1 MPQSAGK
8 HGNKVKHRLVVFPRK
23 KFPRI
28 RCFVCVNLSRIQ
40 FISKIS
46 ITSLAS
52 VPFQYHMKISVNRL
66 IIGSFRKPS
75 VFLERVLL
83 DAIGLTS
90 TFEALPQLT
99 LVPASLSELW
109 AFMQVSFSARTRKT
123 LVRSATCAF
132 QTNGHTKL
140 LYLLETR
147 YWKVLMYFVCVCS
160 LYFLQKSLPEGVGRV
175 LYTLRS
181 SKLIAIFSKRLF
193 CYFREIQYAFRIR
206 LFWET
211 LVNGTLK
218 ERPGSFKYTWIYQVS
233 GNIEIKTLA
242 KV

>member
-1 MPQSAGK
+1 M
-8 HGNKVKHRLVVFPRK
+8 KHRLVVFPRK

-52 VPFQYHMKISVNRL
+52 VPFQYHMKTSVNRL

-75 VFLERVLL
+75 GFLERILL

-109 AFMQVSFSARTRKT
+109 AFMQVSFLARTRKT
-123 LVRSATCAF
+123 LVRSAACAF

-147 YWKVLMYFVCVCS
+147 YCKVLIYFVCVCS

-175 LYTLRS
+175 LFVL
-181 SKLIAIFSKRLF
+181 
-193 CYFREIQYAFRIR
+193 QN
-206 LFWET
+206 W
-211 LVNGTLK
+211 
-218 ERPGSFKYTWIYQVS
+218 
-233 GNIEIKTLA
+233 
-242 KV
+242 